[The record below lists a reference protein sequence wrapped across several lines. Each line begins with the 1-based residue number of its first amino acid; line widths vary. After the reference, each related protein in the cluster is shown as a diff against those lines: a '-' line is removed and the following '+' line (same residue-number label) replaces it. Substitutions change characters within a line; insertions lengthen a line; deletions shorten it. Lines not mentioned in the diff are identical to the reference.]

1 MQYVFLLIDIA
12 LVLWLA
18 LNLYLSI
25 LAYRVWRKESN
36 PEHSFSSFLFERL
49 GVLGNT
55 FVKAVVYTVLA
66 VGIAYLLYEIGAMI
80 FS

>member
-25 LAYRVWRKESN
+25 LAYRVWQKEKN
-36 PEHSFSSFLFERL
+36 PDYSFSSFLFERI
-49 GVLGNT
+49 GVLGKT
-55 FVKAVVYTVLA
+55 FVQAVVYTVLA

>member
-25 LAYRVWRKESN
+25 LAYRVWQKEAN
-36 PEHSFSSFLFERL
+36 PDYSFSSFLFERIGFL
-49 GVLGNT
+49 GKT
-55 FVKAVVYTVLA
+55 FVQAVVYTVLA